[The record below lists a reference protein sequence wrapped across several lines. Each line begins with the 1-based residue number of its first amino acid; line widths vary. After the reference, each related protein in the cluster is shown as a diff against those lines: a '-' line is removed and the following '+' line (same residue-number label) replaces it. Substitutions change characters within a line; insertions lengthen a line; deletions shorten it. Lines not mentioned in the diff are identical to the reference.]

1 MPSATLV
8 RRINADNPYEE
19 GSAREALPG
28 APGDVHSIF
37 HQRAIHH
44 GEKHA
49 LQDELIS
56 TYNGDIP
63 SQYMDMFHEEQR
75 AHIINMLRLSADDLG
90 GMAGQEL
97 PLYFPS
103 EDDTPAKKK
112 KAEKREYVCYGYN
125 SAGQR
130 NGGVNMAGLMHV
142 QGHNLVLCGEAV
154 AMVLPDHVRK
164 TPYFTYRDPR
174 THFAPIGWSPW
185 SQGDLD
191 GTMFAYQLTLAEA
204 KQRWPEAAGE
214 LNVAYT
220 KRTFGSNTGWNPT
233 TYMRPAGYGG
243 HLDEESIYLWI
254 GEYYNKDAWYVCTL
268 EDHVVTLLA
277 SESGDRGHPDVCPV
291 VGFAPYNLEDP
302 RSLLADQI
310 SLQVAQSRMFSQQL
324 DYFDRSLYPPLF
336 GTKLVGDKVRYGPGA
351 YNTFD
356 PGMQEK
362 PVFFQAAPPNPV
374 QADQMMQF
382 GMVLLRMLNRNPEA
396 FQGGGDANSAKAISE
411 LKGSVSSTVTQNLWP
426 TFFQG
431 IPQLYAKAMRMDI
444 NLWGD
449 IEKSISGVTPSN
461 HRRLRST
468 SVGVTYRP
476 RVALAGYEDQAE
488 IEPGIM
494 LKGYTGR
501 LELMQLKGAGGLS
514 LDTFLEQ
521 LDVVR
526 DPEAEKRRIQSDKWE
541 EVIIQDLLA
550 KAGEGR
556 LVPGAFAALREKVL
570 KGTDF
575 FDAVK
580 ELEDAHALYV
590 EAPSPE
596 QAPPGGAPEGSPEA
610 IAQMAQSLGAGG
622 VPGQSEAPALEL
634 IRGGG
639 RAA

>member
-1 MPSATLV
+1 MPPSTALV
-8 RRINADNPYEE
+8 RRINADEPYEL
-19 GSAREALPG
+19 GSARDAQPS

-37 HQRAIHH
+37 HARAIAH

-56 TYNGDIP
+56 TYNGVIP
-63 SQYMDMFHEEQR
+63 TQYMDMFHEEQR
-75 AHIINMLRLSADDLG
+75 IHIINMLRLSADDLA
-90 GMAGQEL
+90 GMTGQEL
-97 PLYFPS
+97 PVFFTA

-112 KAEKREYVCYGYN
+112 KAEKREYICYGYN
-125 SAGQR
+125 AAGQK

-142 QGHNLVLCGEAV
+142 LGHNLVLTGEAV
-154 AMVLPDHVRK
+154 ACVFPDHRRK
-164 TPYFTYRDPR
+164 TPYMTHRDPR

-185 SQGDLD
+185 GQSDLE
-191 GTMFAYQLTLAEA
+191 GTMFAYQITLAEA
-204 KQRWPEAAGE
+204 KRRWPKAAGE
-214 LNVAYT
+214 LNIAYT
-220 KRTFGSNTGWNPT
+220 KRTFGANTGWNPT
-233 TYMRPAGYGG
+233 THMRPAGYGRI
-243 HLDEESIYLWI
+243 DEESIYLWI
-254 GEYYNKDAWYVCTL
+254 GEYYHSDAWYVCTM
-268 EDHVVTLLA
+268 EDHVVTLLGT
-277 SESGDRGHPDVCPV
+277 ESGDRGHTDVCPV

-356 PGMQEK
+356 PQMQEK
-362 PVFFQAAPPNPV
+362 PVFFQGAPPNPV
-374 QADQMMQF
+374 QADQMMQL

-411 LKGSVSSTVTQNLWP
+411 LKGSVSSTVSQNLWP

-431 IPQLYAKAMRMDI
+431 VPQLYGKAMRTDI
-444 NLWGD
+444 ALWGD
-449 IEKSISGVTPSN
+449 EEKTISGMTPDTHQSL
-461 HRRLRST
+461 RRT
-468 SVGVTYRP
+468 PVGVTYRP
-476 RVALAGYEDQAE
+476 RVALAGYEDEAQ
-488 IEPGIM
+488 IEPGIL

-526 DPEAEKRRIQSDKWE
+526 DPQSEKRRIQADKWE
-541 EVIIQDLLA
+541 EVIVQDLLA

-556 LVPGAFAALREKVL
+556 LVPGAFAAIRDKVNT
-570 KGTDF
+570 GTDF

-580 ELEDAHALYV
+580 ELEEQGALYV
-590 EAPSPE
+590 EAPALEAQGQMGAGAGPE
-596 QAPPGGAPEGSPEA
+596 D
-610 IAQMAQSLGAGG
+610 MAEMMQGLEAGG
-622 VPGQSEAPALEL
+622 VPGTAPSLEL
-634 IRGGG
+634 IRGG
-639 RAA
+639 AAA